1 MKAAVFVA
9 DNQIE
14 LQNLPDPKP
23 QANEV
28 IIKIGLCGVCGTD
41 SHIFSGELRVA
52 KPPVVLGHEVCGT
65 IIELGKNVTGFEMGQ
80 YVSIDPVV
88 ACGQCEFC
96 HTGRPNLCP
105 DQTVIGYIRNGG
117 FAQYTAVPAT
127 HLYPVSQ
134 DIGFKGGI
142 LVETLACV
150 LHGYDRLNPQAGK
163 TALVLGAG
171 TVGLLWSQLLRRSP
185 ITKLIQTEIV
195 EFRRKL
201 AGDLAADVVIDP
213 EYDYLAEAVYEI
225 CPEGV
230 DYIIDAT
237 GDPEAVEEAVPLVAK
252 SGTFMIFGVCPE
264 NETINISPN
273 LVYQKEMKIIA
284 SKMPPGTL
292 DRSAKLLESGM
303 IDFERIVNTTL
314 PLDRISEALAMFR
327 IAKDKVVK
335 MAIDPWQ

>member
-1 MKAAVFVA
+1 MKAAVFID
-9 DNQIE
+9 DNKIE
-14 LQNLPDPKP
+14 MQNLPNPKP

-28 IIKIGLCGVCGTD
+28 IIKVGLCGVCGTD

-65 IIELGKNVTGFEMGQ
+65 IVELGENVTGFKVGQ
-80 YVSIDPVV
+80 HVSIDPVV
-88 ACGQCEFC
+88 ACGQCEYC
-96 HTGRPNLCP
+96 HTGRPNMCP

-117 FAQYTAVPAT
+117 FAQFTAVPAT

-134 DIGFKGGI
+134 EIGFKGGI

-150 LHGYDRLNPQAGK
+150 LHGYDRLNPQGGK
-163 TALVLGAG
+163 TAMVLGAG
-171 TVGLLWSQLLRRSP
+171 TVGLLWSQLLRHSP

-195 EFRRKL
+195 ELRRKL
-201 AGDLAADVVIDP
+201 AEDLVADVTVNP
-213 EYDYLAEAVYEI
+213 EKNELDEAVYSI
-225 CPEGV
+225 CPDGV

-237 GDPEAVEEAVPLVAK
+237 GDPEAVEQAIPLVAK

-264 NETINISPN
+264 NESIRISPN
-273 LVYQKEMKIIA
+273 LIYQKEMKIIA

-292 DRSAKLLESGM
+292 DRSVNLLESGM
-303 IDFERIVNTTL
+303 IDFERMVNMTL
-314 PLDRISEALAMFR
+314 PLDRISEALDMFTY
-327 IAKDKVVK
+327 AKDKVVK